1 MHAILQEMKR
11 NAHGLETELIGEAK
25 LFEAEKVLVDIL
37 CKVTADKLLTAII
50 ESTLAICANT
60 FAKSRAL

>member
-1 MHAILQEMKR
+1 MYAILQEMEW
-11 NAHGLETELIGEAK
+11 NAHSLETEFIGEAK
-25 LFEAEKVLVDIL
+25 LFKAEKVLVDIL

-50 ESTLAICANT
+50 ESTLAICTNT